1 MITKYEIYLST
12 DKFDQKRQA
21 VLNRDSKEGHKIQQ
35 PMDFKVVQ
43 PGKARSKT

>member
-21 VLNRDSKEGHKIQQ
+21 VLNRDNH
-35 PMDFKVVQ
+35 
-43 PGKARSKT
+43 KARSKT